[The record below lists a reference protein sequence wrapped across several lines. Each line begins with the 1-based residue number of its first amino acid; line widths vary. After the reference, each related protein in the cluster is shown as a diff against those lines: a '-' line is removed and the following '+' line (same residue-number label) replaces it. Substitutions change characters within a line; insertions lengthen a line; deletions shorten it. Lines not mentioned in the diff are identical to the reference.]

1 MTCGAGIFDRAW
13 LTVVGIGEDGLS
25 GLGCEARAA
34 IEAAALVFGGKRHL
48 ALLPAQTGQQHRPW
62 PRPFARAYDQ
72 VLAHRGELV
81 CVLASGDP
89 MFYGIGSQLAERLP
103 LDELRV
109 LPAPSSTSLA
119 AARLGWPLQQVR
131 VVPAHGRPL
140 ARVALYLAEGTRL
153 LVLSADSETPAALA
167 RLLVARGYGASQLSV
182 FGRLGG
188 AEETRR
194 DGVAACWLGNTSDVD
209 RAAPDP
215 MLNLVAVHCHAD
227 PGTRPLSRRSALP
240 DTAFEHDGQ
249 LTKRDVRALTLARLA
264 PQPGELL
271 WDVGAGCGSIGIEWL
286 RAESSCR
293 AIAIE
298 SRPERCGF
306 IERNRDRLG
315 VPELEL
321 IAGQAPV
328 ALAGLATPDAIFI
341 GGGLTVDDLV
351 EQCWQALRPGGR
363 LVANAVTLQTESALV
378 AWRERIGGELTRVSV
393 AQAEPLGRF
402 DGWRTAR
409 PITLLSVE
417 KPLADTE

>member
-1 MTCGAGIFDRAW
+1 MDDRAW

-25 GLGCEARAA
+25 GLGREACAA
-34 IEAAALVFGGKRHL
+34 IEAATQVFGGERHL
-48 ALLPAQTGQQHRPW
+48 ALLAPQSGQQRRPW
-62 PRPFARAYDQ
+62 PRPFALAYDQ
-72 VLAHRGELV
+72 VLAHRGEPV

-103 LDELRV
+103 LEELRV
-109 LPAPSSTSLA
+109 LPAPSSMSLA

-140 ARVALYLAEGTRL
+140 ARVARYLAEGVRL
-153 LVLSADSETPAALA
+153 LVLSADGETPEALA
-167 RLLVARGYGASQLSV
+167 RLLVTRGYGASQLCV
-182 FGRLGG
+182 FGRMGG
-188 AEETRR
+188 PEETRR
-194 DGVAACWLGNTSDVD
+194 DGTAASWLGSTTDVH
-209 RAAPDP
+209 RVAPDP
-215 MLNLVAVHCHAD
+215 SLNLVAVHCHAD

-240 DTAFEHDGQ
+240 DSAFEHDGQ

-298 SRPERCGF
+298 SHPDRCGF

-321 IAGQAPV
+321 VAGQAPAV
-328 ALAGLATPDAIFI
+328 LAELATPDAIFI
-341 GGGLTVDDLV
+341 GGGLTVDGVV
-351 EQCWQALRPGGR
+351 EHCWQALRPGGR

-378 AWRERIGGELTRVSV
+378 AWRGRIGGELTRVSV

-409 PITLLSVE
+409 PITLLSAE
-417 KPLADTE
+417 KPLADTDR

>member
-1 MTCGAGIFDRAW
+1 M
-13 LTVVGIGEDGLS
+13 
-25 GLGCEARAA
+25 
-34 IEAAALVFGGKRHL
+34 
-48 ALLPAQTGQQHRPW
+48 
-62 PRPFARAYDQ
+62 
-72 VLAHRGELV
+72 
-81 CVLASGDP
+81 
-89 MFYGIGSQLAERLP
+89 
-103 LDELRV
+103 
-109 LPAPSSTSLA
+109 SLA

-140 ARVALYLAEGTRL
+140 ARVALYLAEGARL
-153 LVLSADSETPAALA
+153 LVLSADGDTPAALA

-188 AEETRR
+188 ADETRR
-194 DGVAACWLGNTSDVD
+194 DGTAASWLGSAPDLRLAAPAPNL
-209 RAAPDP
+209 APDP
-215 MLNLVAVHCHAD
+215 ALNLVAVHCHAD

-240 DTAFEHDGQ
+240 DAAFEHDGQ
-249 LTKRDVRALTLARLA
+249 LTKRDLRALTLARLA

-298 SRPERCGF
+298 SHPERCGY
-306 IERNRDRLG
+306 IQRNRDRLG
-315 VPELEL
+315 VSELEL
-321 IAGQAPV
+321 VTGRAPE
-328 ALAGLATPDAIFI
+328 ALVGLATPEAIFI
-341 GGGLTVDDLV
+341 GGGLTVDGLV
-351 EQCWQALRPGGR
+351 EHCWQALKPGGR
-363 LVANAVTLQTESALV
+363 LVANAVTLQTEAALV

-417 KPLADTE
+417 KPD

>member
-1 MTCGAGIFDRAW
+1 MKDRTW
-13 LTVVGIGEDGLS
+13 LTVVGFGEDGLS
-25 GLGCEARAA
+25 GLGREARAA
-34 IEAAALVFGGKRHL
+34 LEAAPLVFGGERHL
-48 ALLPAQTGQQHRPW
+48 ALLPAQAGQQRRPW
-62 PRPFARAYDQ
+62 PRPFALAYDQ
-72 VLAHRGELV
+72 VLAHRGKPV

-103 LDELRV
+103 PDELRV
-109 LPAPSSTSLA
+109 LPAPSSMSLA

-140 ARVALYLAEGTRL
+140 ARVALYLAEGARL
-153 LVLSADSETPAALA
+153 LVLSADGDTPVTLA
-167 RLLVARGYGASQLSV
+167 RLLVAQGYGASQLSV

-188 AEETRR
+188 PEETRH
-194 DGVAACWLGNTSDVD
+194 DGTAASWLVSTTDGDAVVPEP
-209 RAAPDP
+209 A
-215 MLNLVAVHCHAD
+215 LNLVAVHCHAD

-240 DTAFEHDGQ
+240 DSAFEHDGQ
-249 LTKRDVRALTLARLA
+249 LTKRDLRALTLARLA
-264 PQPGELL
+264 PQPGERL

-298 SRPERCGF
+298 SHPERCGF

-315 VPELEL
+315 VPGLEL
-321 IAGQAPV
+321 VTGRAPE
-328 ALAGLATPDAIFI
+328 ALVGLATPDAIFI
-341 GGGLTVDDLV
+341 GGGLTIEGVV

-363 LVANAVTLQTESALV
+363 LVANAVTLQTEAALV

-417 KPLADTE
+417 KPLADTNR